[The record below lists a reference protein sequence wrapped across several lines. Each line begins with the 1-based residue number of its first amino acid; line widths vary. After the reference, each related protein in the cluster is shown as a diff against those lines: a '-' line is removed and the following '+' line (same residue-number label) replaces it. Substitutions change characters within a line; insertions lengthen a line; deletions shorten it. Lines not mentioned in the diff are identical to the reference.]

1 MTFPWQYGQW
11 IAIGRLSAFP
21 SRRNFTACSGGVSI
35 GSVPI
40 GAADAGPGHQT
51 SLATYLAGGRL
62 GTVMRSLPLEDV
74 HRGLGAAF
82 GDVAG
87 WRLPLDYGDAAAEQR
102 AVRATA
108 GVIDWSAEGKTRID
122 GADRTS
128 FLDGVLTNDVGA
140 LAQGRG
146 AHAAAL
152 DHKGRVRGDVVV
164 YHGGDHYFLAT
175 EPEATA
181 PVLAHLN
188 QLLVSDDAT
197 LTDVSARWCAFGLFG
212 PRSPEIAANL
222 LVGSPPEEAYRVVA
236 AEREGTPFVLARSP
250 YVGGDGFEL
259 WAPPEGAEAV
269 WRSLLDAGA
278 IPFGL
283 RALEALRIEA
293 GRPRYPADMNETT
306 LAIEARLEPSISF
319 TKGCYVGQEVVSRA
333 TRIGH
338 VNRLLV
344 GLAVDGPGTPAPGT
358 AVAADGKTV
367 GAITSAARSESMGT
381 AIALGYVRRE
391 SSEPGTELLVAGDPE
406 RRARVAALPFVRA

>member
-1 MTFPWQYGQW
+1 
-11 IAIGRLSAFP
+11 
-21 SRRNFTACSGGVSI
+21 
-35 GSVPI
+35 
-40 GAADAGPGHQT
+40 
-51 SLATYLAGGRL
+51 
-62 GTVMRSLPLEDV
+62 MRSLPLEDV

-87 WRLPLDYGDAAAEQR
+87 WRLPLDYGDPAAEQR
-102 AVRATA
+102 AVRTAA
-108 GVIDWSAEGKTRID
+108 GVVDWSAEGKTRID

-128 FLDGVLTNDVGA
+128 FLDGVLTNDMGA
-140 LAQGRG
+140 LAQGCG
-146 AHAAAL
+146 MHAAAL
-152 DHKGRVRGDVVV
+152 DHRGRVRGDVVV
-164 YHGGDHYFLAT
+164 YHGGDHYFLTT

-197 LTDVSARWCAFGLFG
+197 LTDVTARRAAFGLFG

-222 LVGSPPEEAYRVVA
+222 LGGPPPAEAYRVVA
-236 AEREGTPFVLARSP
+236 AERAGTPVVLARSP
-250 YVGGDGFEL
+250 RLGGDGFEL
-259 WAPPEGAEAV
+259 WVPPDGAAAV
-269 WRSLLDAGA
+269 WQSLVDGRAV
-278 IPFGL
+278 PFGL
-283 RALEALRIEA
+283 QAQEALRIEA
-293 GRPRYPADMNETT
+293 GRPRYPADMNEST

-344 GLAVDGPGTPAPGT
+344 GLAVDGLGSPAPGA
-358 AVAADGKTV
+358 AVAVDGKTL
-367 GAITSAARSESMGT
+367 GAITSAARSEMLGS

-391 SSEPGTELLVAGDPE
+391 FSEPGTEVLVAGDPD